1 MLPFIAKAT
10 QTLVLVS
17 KLLDVGSTILG
28 KSKPMKGRTN
38 RTRQSRKPSIR
49 RKVRMDYTAKG
60 HELANAFAR
69 ARTYLQEPPS
79 KRIKGYE
86 FYTIGG
92 ALRFAVGHDLRILR
106 CALGLL
112 SSRLD
117 GKSVPDWLIANGV
130 PSSEVT
136 GLKGMKAIRVW
147 KILWLEKLE
156 AEFQD
161 DQEDHTYSYEF

>member
-10 QTLVLVS
+10 KALTLVNQ
-17 KLLDVGSTILG
+17 LLDIGSSILG
-28 KSKPMKGRTN
+28 ESKPMKGRTK
-38 RTRQSRKPSIR
+38 RQSKPTLR
-49 RKVRMDYTAKG
+49 RKVPMEYKAKG

-69 ARTYLQEPPS
+69 TKAYLQMPPS
-79 KRIKGYE
+79 KRIEGHE

-92 ALRFAVGHDLRILR
+92 AMRFAIGHDMRVLR

-117 GKSVPDWLIANGV
+117 GKSVPEWLIANGV

-147 KILWLEKLE
+147 KILWLEKLIE
-156 AEFQD
+156 EFSE
-161 DQEDHTYSYEF
+161 DQSEHTYMYEF